1 MKEKL
6 KNGHNYPLHHKH
18 LVEHSRY
25 MPAGAM
31 GEKACYAVPTM
42 DHSDILMDED
52 IGQLMVKLI
61 DFKSQGQI
69 LREHLDWIEKLE
81 GKQPHDRSR

>member
-1 MKEKL
+1 
-6 KNGHNYPLHHKH
+6 
-18 LVEHSRY
+18 
-25 MPAGAM
+25 
-31 GEKACYAVPTM
+31 M